1 MHFQKRSVTKL
12 IFPALT
18 FLVAAVCFSAL
29 LPPAAACELAIVWRA
44 VMTNQAKTSSAA
56 AAIQFGRL
64 LIDYNLYWYE
74 EPCWPESID
83 GPRQDRTARQ

>member
-1 MHFQKRSVTKL
+1 
-12 IFPALT
+12 
-18 FLVAAVCFSAL
+18 
-29 LPPAAACELAIVWRA
+29 
-44 VMTNQAKTSSAA
+44 MTVSPIDLHARTTPA

-83 GPRQDRTARQ
+83 GLQEVARALPFPIAIRRGFIASGTSRTRSTCSSPCSRFAPRTST